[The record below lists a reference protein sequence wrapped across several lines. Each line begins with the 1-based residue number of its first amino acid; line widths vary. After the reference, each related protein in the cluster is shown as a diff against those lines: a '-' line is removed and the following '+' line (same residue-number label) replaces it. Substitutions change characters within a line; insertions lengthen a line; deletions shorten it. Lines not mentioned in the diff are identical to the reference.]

1 MVLLGCCAECE
12 KGAIGDGSWTSQA
25 SPSEPSAV
33 CLRFVGFGGIGRNRA
48 SAYKDT

>member
-1 MVLLGCCAECE
+1 MVLLGLLGGFELGY
-12 KGAIGDGSWTSQA
+12 GAIGDGSWTNQA

-48 SAYKDT
+48 SDLD